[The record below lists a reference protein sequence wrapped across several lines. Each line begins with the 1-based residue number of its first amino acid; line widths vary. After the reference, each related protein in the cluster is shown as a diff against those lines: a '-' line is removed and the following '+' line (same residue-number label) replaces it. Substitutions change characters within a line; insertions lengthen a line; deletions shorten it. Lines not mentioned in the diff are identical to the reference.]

1 MKGLAMRTKLEG
13 RYKLVYRELPDGT
26 KQSLPDVMGLMSY
39 TEEFRNL
46 NMYWKDAEGHSF
58 SISYVASYKLTDKE
72 YSEKSIYYMLKDE
85 INGDGLN
92 YDLSGL
98 IGTSRVS
105 VKNGRMEF
113 CLPLHDEPCVVFE
126 GDKFT
131 ASKPGVFIDHWEKV
145 A

>member
-1 MKGLAMRTKLEG
+1 MKGLDMRTKLEG

-46 NMYWKDAEGHSF
+46 NMYWKDAEGHFF

-98 IGTSRVS
+98 IGTSPVS
-105 VKNGRMEF
+105 VKDGRMEF

-126 GDKFT
+126 GDKVT